1 MPPRSSTSLGTASW
15 ARTAAAAQIRR
26 DSNSGGIRSVQNV
39 GGTPVSALAP
49 GQKQTQQHPLPASTV
64 SLSPS
69 TVSAVSAAQYG
80 QIPPQNAGM
89 GAIAA
94 NVARSNNDIAPETN
108 QFNTRADALA
118 WEIREAR
125 LEEELDRAHTKL
137 EEMGNLLVRKD
148 NEIARVREGA
158 AHHRQR
164 AVEARLELQE
174 LKGSSALRNSR
185 LRKSAQIE
193 KEKRLAERSFSLYER
208 ATKKK

>member
-1 MPPRSSTSLGTASW
+1 M
-15 ARTAAAAQIRR
+15 
-26 DSNSGGIRSVQNV
+26 
-39 GGTPVSALAP
+39 SALAP

-148 NEIARVREGA
+148 NEIACARGCNSSPPTSSRGSTRTTGAEGIFCVA
-158 AHHRQR
+158 
-164 AVEARLELQE
+164 ELSITE
-174 LKGSSALRNSR
+174 IRR
-185 LRKSAQIE
+185 LR
-193 KEKRLAERSFSLYER
+193 RRSGLLSVASSLYER
-208 ATKKK
+208 ATKRKMKLPKGRV